1 MPKLSPWLNGALV
14 AFVDGVLVAAAA
26 QLVTGATF
34 TKEWVTTLLTVAVVG
49 GLTSLGRYI
58 QKSPLTR
65 PTE

>member
-1 MPKLSPWLNGALV
+1 MSKLPPWLKGALV
-14 AFVDGVLVAAAA
+14 AFADGVLVAASA

-34 TKEWVTTLLTVAVVG
+34 TKEWATTLFTVAVVG

-58 QKSPLTR
+58 QRSPLTP